1 MEKKGSSLMNIS
13 RRQFIGAA
21 VGTGVLQLLPSGLQS
36 QTNADTLSEQINKAR
51 HTPVLNREL
60 FAEPVIIESMDL
72 ILNNREYIVR
82 VRSKDGAEG
91 FGVGNR
97 SRLEFSY
104 PIFLKQVAPY
114 FLGKDARDLDELIH
128 GVYLHDSNYKLQGLP
143 FWISV
148 APAEFAILDML
159 GHISDKPIG
168 ELLGT
173 VVRKDIGVYRATNN
187 RGRSPEDTVERMQAL
202 VDETDTRAVKF
213 KLGARMYYTDET
225 MERDKNLIPLVRK
238 HFGDDMTI
246 YSDANGSFDVPGA
259 VEIGRILEDYQID
272 FFEEPCPFDHYDWSK
287 EISDALSVDI
297 AGGEC
302 ESSLHQFKWLIQNNA
317 HQFVQPDLHYF
328 GGYIR
333 ATRVAR
339 MAEVMGIPIVPHMS
353 GVGHGYLQ
361 VLHFA
366 SYIPNSGPYQEYKGK
381 TENFDFECPT
391 SDLTVRDSKI
401 RVPAGPGFGVTI
413 DPEFIR
419 NGTILTA

>member
-1 MEKKGSSLMNIS
+1 MKIS
-13 RRQFIGAA
+13 RRKFIGAA
-21 VGTGVLQLLPSGLQS
+21 VGTGAYQFMPAGLRS
-36 QTNADTLSEQINKAR
+36 QTIADNVAEQLSEAR
-51 HTPVLNREL
+51 QAPVLKRDL
-60 FAEPVIIESMDL
+60 FPEPVIIESMDL
-72 ILNNREYIVR
+72 VKNNREYIVR
-82 VRSKDGAEG
+82 VRSTDGAEG
-91 FGVGNR
+91 IGVGNR

-114 FLGKDARDLDELIH
+114 FMGKDARDLDELIH

-148 APAEFAILDML
+148 APAEFAVLDML
-159 GHISDKPIG
+159 GQISGKPIG
-168 ELLGT
+168 NLLGT
-173 VVRKDIGVYRATNN
+173 VLRKDIGVYRATNN
-187 RGRSPEDTVERMQAL
+187 RGRSPEETVERMQAL
-202 VDETDTRAVKF
+202 VEETDTRAVKF

-225 MERDKNLIPLVRK
+225 MKRDKNLIPLVRK
-238 HFGDDMTI
+238 HFGEDMTI
-246 YSDANGSFDVPGA
+246 YSDANGSFDVRAA
-259 VEIGRILEDYQID
+259 VEIGRILEDYAID
-272 FFEEPCPFDHYDWSK
+272 FFEEPCPFDHYDWSR
-287 EISDALSVDI
+287 EIADALTVDI

-302 ESSLHQFKWLIQNNA
+302 ESSLHQFQWLLEKKA

-381 TENFDFECPT
+381 TGNFDFECPT
-391 SDLTVRDSKI
+391 SDLTVKDSKI
-401 RVPAGPGFGVTI
+401 RVPTGPGFGVTI

-419 NGTILTA
+419 SGKILTA